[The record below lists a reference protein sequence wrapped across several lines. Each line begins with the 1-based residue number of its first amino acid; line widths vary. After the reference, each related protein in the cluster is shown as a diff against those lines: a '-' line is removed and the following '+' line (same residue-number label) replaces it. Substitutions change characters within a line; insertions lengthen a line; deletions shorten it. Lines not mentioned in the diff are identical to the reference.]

1 MEAFVIIGGVGVAIV
16 VLSLFIGDFLDGVL
30 DFEHFG
36 VGDGLLSTPV
46 VGAFLAAFGAGGAL
60 LLRGL
65 QFSVAGSL
73 LGALAAGVI
82 LGGVTLVLVRSLM
95 DMPTD
100 ATPRSAD
107 LVGSMG
113 TVVTRI
119 PEGGMGEIS
128 LVASGQRMKLNAR
141 AKGPIDSGRPIIV
154 VDVTSPTSVVVT
166 ESEFQDY

>member
-1 MEAFVIIGGVGVAIV
+1 
-16 VLSLFIGDFLDGVL
+16 
-30 DFEHFG
+30 
-36 VGDGLLSTPV
+36 
-46 VGAFLAAFGAGGAL
+46 L

-119 PEGGMGEIS
+119 PEGGLGEIS